1 MAAKMKEQILLQ
13 YRGQEAD
20 VTAIAA
26 KVKQAWKDAGNKV
39 SDITSLNIY
48 LKPEEG
54 MIYYVI
60 NDAQADKIALF

>member
-13 YRGQEAD
+13 YQGQEAD

-39 SDITSLNIY
+39 SDIASLDAY

-60 NDAQADKIALF
+60 NGTQEGKIALF